1 MNILITGGAGY
12 VGTELAHVLDANDAI
27 DQVLIYDNLS
37 RGNYNLFMEGN
48 FRRGKISF
56 IQGDILDQR
65 SLLKALQGID
75 LVYHLAAKVTT
86 PYFDRDLHHYEQV
99 NHWGTTELVSCIL
112 KYNKKEEEKGGN
124 TVQKLIYLSSAAVY
138 GFSDEPCHEGSPL
151 HPVSHYGITKL
162 RAEKELDLLRDTCE
176 VHIVRSANIF
186 GYSRSMRFDSVINKF
201 MFHAHFKKAIQLFG
215 DGRQQRSFVSIQY
228 LVQLLSLGAI
238 QIDFPALINA
248 YQFNYSI
255 NEVAF
260 EFIKKLIPELD
271 ILYVN
276 NGFSTKGITL
286 ESRQDV
292 SKMQLTKPKDLLEYL
307 KEFQQAFSF

>member
-112 KYNKKEEEKGGN
+112 KHNKKEEEKGGN

-176 VHIVRSANIF
+176 VHVVRSANIF

-292 SKMQLTKPKDLLEYL
+292 SKMQLPKAKDLLEYL

>member
-12 VGTELAHVLDANDAI
+12 VGTELAHVLDAHDAI

-56 IQGDILDQR
+56 IQGDILDER
-65 SLLKALQGID
+65 SLSKALQEVD

-99 NHWGTTELVSCIL
+99 NHWGTTELVSCIR
-112 KYNKKEEEKGGN
+112 KHNVKAKVKGGR

-138 GFSDEPCHEGSPL
+138 GFSEENCHEDSPL

-162 RAEKELDLLRDTCE
+162 RAEKELDLLRDTCQ

-201 MFHAHFKKAIQLFG
+201 MFHAHFKKTIQVFG
-215 DGRQQRSFVSIQY
+215 DGRQQRSFISIQY
-228 LVQLLSLGAI
+228 LV
-238 QIDFPALINA
+238 
-248 YQFNYSI
+248 
-255 NEVAF
+255 
-260 EFIKKLIPELD
+260 
-271 ILYVN
+271 
-276 NGFSTKGITL
+276 
-286 ESRQDV
+286 
-292 SKMQLTKPKDLLEYL
+292 
-307 KEFQQAFSF
+307 

>member
-1 MNILITGGAGY
+1 
-12 VGTELAHVLDANDAI
+12 
-27 DQVLIYDNLS
+27 
-37 RGNYNLFMEGN
+37 MEGN

-112 KYNKKEEEKGGN
+112 KHNKKEEEKGGN

-176 VHIVRSANIF
+176 VHVVRSANIF

-201 MFHAHFKKAIQLFG
+201 MFHSHFKKAIQLFG

-292 SKMQLTKPKDLLEYL
+292 SKMQLPKPKDLLEYL

>member
-176 VHIVRSANIF
+176 VHVVRSANIF

-201 MFHAHFKKAIQLFG
+201 MFHSHFKKAIQLFG

-292 SKMQLTKPKDLLEYL
+292 SKMQLPKPKDLLEYL

>member
-12 VGTELAHVLDANDAI
+12 VGTELAHVLDVNDAI
-27 DQVLIYDNLS
+27 DHILVYDNLS

-48 FRRGKISF
+48 FKKKKISF
-56 IQGDILDQR
+56 SQGDILDQR

-112 KYNKKEEEKGGN
+112 KHNKKEVAKGGKLIQN
-124 TVQKLIYLSSAAVY
+124 LIYLSSAAVY
-138 GFSDEPCHEGSPL
+138 GFSDDPCHEGSSL
-151 HPVSHYGITKL
+151 QPVSHYGITKL

-201 MFHAHFKKAIQLFG
+201 MFHAHFKKTIQLFG

-228 LVQLLSLGAI
+228 LVQLLSLGAT

-292 SKMQLTKPKDLLEYL
+292 SNMRLPKAKDLLEYL
-307 KEFQQAFSF
+307 NEFQQAFSF

>member
-112 KYNKKEEEKGGN
+112 RHNKKEEEKGGN

-138 GFSDEPCHEGSPL
+138 GFSDEPCHEGSPV

-176 VHIVRSANIF
+176 VHVVRSANIF

-292 SKMQLTKPKDLLEYL
+292 SKMQLPKAKDLLEYL

>member
-12 VGTELAHVLDANDAI
+12 VGTELAHVLDAHDAI
-27 DQVLIYDNLS
+27 DQILIYDNLS

-48 FRRGKISF
+48 FTRGKISF

-65 SLLKALQGID
+65 SLSKALQGVD

-99 NHWGTTELVSCIL
+99 NHWGTTELVSCIR
-112 KYNKKEEEKGGN
+112 KHNAKENAKGGR
-124 TVQKLIYLSSAAVY
+124 TVQKLVYLSSAAVY
-138 GFSDEPCHEGSPL
+138 GFSEENCHEDSPL

-162 RAEKELDLLRDTCE
+162 RAEKELDLLRDTCQ

-215 DGRQQRSFVSIQY
+215 DGRQQRSFISIQY
-228 LVQLLSLGAI
+228 LVYLLSLGAD
-238 QIDFPALINA
+238 QANFPALLNA
-248 YQFNYSI
+248 FQFNYSI
-255 NEVAF
+255 NEIAF
-260 EFIKKLIPELD
+260 EFIKALIPELD

-286 ESRQDV
+286 ESRHGV
-292 SKMQLTKPKDLLEYL
+292 SNVPPVHSKDLLEYL
-307 KEFQQAFSF
+307 REFEQAFSF